1 MEILFL
7 YRDYVISVLRYRYTY
22 STSQKGSTNKRRERT
37 EHTFI
42 ISDMAH
48 LFGDES
54 LPCQHKFRSRGGQE
68 ASPGQARGATA
79 WPRKAT
85 ARSNRARRARMASTQ
100 RRQSKPRHASTRNGE
115 HEARRVDFLHLTASA
130 GLRSFLVI
138 LLNMIPPHTGAP
150 HTRCLRCAQR

>member
-54 LPCQHKFRSRGGQE
+54 LPCQHKFIQGGRG
-68 ASPGQARGATA
+68 RGVIVAVLFTYNFIHLGVVQ
-79 WPRKAT
+79 
-85 ARSNRARRARMASTQ
+85 SQRAYRR
-100 RRQSKPRHASTRNGE
+100 P
-115 HEARRVDFLHLTASA
+115 LHW
-130 GLRSFLVI
+130 G
-138 LLNMIPPHTGAP
+138 
-150 HTRCLRCAQR
+150 